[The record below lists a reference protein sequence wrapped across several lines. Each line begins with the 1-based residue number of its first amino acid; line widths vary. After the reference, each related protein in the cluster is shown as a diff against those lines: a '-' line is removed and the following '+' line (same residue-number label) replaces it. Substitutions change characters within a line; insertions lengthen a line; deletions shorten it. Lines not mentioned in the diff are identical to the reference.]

1 MLRIVFLLLLG
12 SQTEAFAAVV
22 DNLRVWHAPD
32 QSRLVFDLSEA
43 VKFDV
48 FTVRNPDR
56 LVVDLSGTSAAH
68 PLALPTSATERVTG
82 LRFAPRAGQNFRV
95 VFDLAHAVEIRKAL
109 LPPHAPYGHR
119 LVIDLLDRKLNVA
132 TRQPPPRD
140 LIAPANSPP
149 ATVTA
154 AAVMH
159 PPVVDATAKVDPPS
173 SASPAAADSAPESRA
188 PSRELVIAADAGHGG
203 EDVGAIGPRGIY
215 EKTVVLAIARELV
228 DLLNAEPGLRGV
240 LTRDGDYYVELRDR
254 MVRAREKKADLFVSI
269 HADAFRNRQVRG
281 ASVYVLSP
289 RGATNEAA
297 RWLAERENAADLV
310 GGVTLDNKDNQLRSV
325 LLDLSQN
332 ASMEASH
339 EAASKVLRALHRV
352 GEVHHEQV
360 QAAGFMVLKSPDIPS
375 MLVETAFISNPT
387 EEQHLGSVEF
397 RHNLAVAIRDG
408 IKAYFQAAPRGP
420 NQRLAQGRIHRVAVG
435 DTLSGIAEQ
444 YSVSRQQI
452 LLANSRSDE
461 TVRLGEVLRIP

>member
-1 MLRIVFLLLLG
+1 MRWIVFLLVIG
-12 SQTEAFAAVV
+12 SQPGAFGAVV
-22 DNLRVWHAPD
+22 DDLRAWHAPD

-43 VKFDV
+43 VKFEV

-68 PLALPTSATERVTG
+68 PLALPVTANGRVKG
-82 LRFAPRAGQNFRV
+82 LRFAPQAGQNFRV

-119 LVIDLLDRKLNVA
+119 LVIDLLDGKRNVA

-140 LIAPANSPP
+140 LAPAKSPP
-149 ATVTA
+149 F
-154 AAVMH
+154 
-159 PPVVDATAKVDPPS
+159 
-173 SASPAAADSAPESRA
+173 AAADFTPESRT
-188 PSRELVIAADAGHGG
+188 PSRELVIAVDAGHGG
-203 EDVGAIGPRGIY
+203 EDVGAIGPRGTY

-254 MVRAREKKADLFVSI
+254 MVRARDKKADLFVSI

-310 GGVTLDNKDNQLRSV
+310 GGVTLDNKDSQLRSV

-332 ASMEASH
+332 ASMEASQ

-352 GEVHHEQV
+352 GDVHHEQV

-375 MLVETAFISNPT
+375 ILVETAFISNPT

-408 IKAYFQAAPRGP
+408 INAYFQAAPRGP
-420 NQRLAQGRIHRVAVG
+420 SQRLAQSRIHRVAVG

-444 YSVSRQQI
+444 YSVSRRQI
-452 LLANSRSDE
+452 LLANSRSDN

>member
-1 MLRIVFLLLLG
+1 MRWLVFLLLCE
-12 SQTEAFAAVV
+12 SHSATFAAVV
-22 DNLRVWHAPD
+22 DNLRAWHAPD

-43 VKFDV
+43 VKFDI

-56 LVVDLSGTSAAH
+56 LVVDLSHTSAAH
-68 PLALPTSATERVTG
+68 PLALPASTNGRVTG

-109 LPPHAPYGHR
+109 LPPHAPYRHR
-119 LVIDLLDRKLNVA
+119 LVIDLLDGKLNVA
-132 TRQPPPRD
+132 SRPPPPPRD
-140 LIAPANSPP
+140 LAPTNSLPS
-149 ATVTA
+149 AVT
-154 AAVMH
+154 
-159 PPVVDATAKVDPPS
+159 DATLTHPLVVEATTKLDPPP
-173 SASPAAADSAPESRA
+173 SASLAAADSAAEGPA
-188 PSRELVIAADAGHGG
+188 PSRELVVAVDAGHGG
-203 EDVGAIGPRGIY
+203 EDVGAIGPGGIY

-254 MVRAREKKADLFVSI
+254 MVRARAKKADLFISI

-310 GGVTLDNKDNQLRSV
+310 GGVTLDDKDNQLRSV

-375 MLVETAFISNPT
+375 LLVETAFISNPT

-420 NQRLAQGRIHRVAVG
+420 RQRLAEQRIHRVSVG
-435 DTLSGIAEQ
+435 ETLSGIAEQ
-444 YSVSRQQI
+444 YSVSRQKI

>member
-1 MLRIVFLLLLG
+1 MLWIVFLLLFG

-43 VKFDV
+43 VNFDV

-140 LIAPANSPP
+140 LIASANPPP

-154 AAVMH
+154 AAPMH
-159 PPVVDATAKVDPPS
+159 PPVVDATAKVDPPATD
-173 SASPAAADSAPESRA
+173 SASESRA
-188 PSRELVIAADAGHGG
+188 PSRELVIAVDAGHGG

-310 GGVTLDNKDNQLRSV
+310 GGVTLDDKDNQLRSV

-375 MLVETAFISNPT
+375 ILVETAFISNPT

-420 NQRLAQGRIHRVAVG
+420 SQRLAQSRIHRVAVG

-444 YSVSRQQI
+444 YAVSRRQI
-452 LLANSRSDE
+452 LLANSRSDD
-461 TVRLGEVLRIP
+461 TLRLGEVLRIP

>member
-1 MLRIVFLLLLG
+1 MLWIVFLLLFG

-68 PLALPTSATERVTG
+68 PLALPTSATERVIG

-140 LIAPANSPP
+140 LIASANPPP

-154 AAVMH
+154 AASMH
-159 PPVVDATAKVDPPS
+159 PPVVDATAKVDPPATD
-173 SASPAAADSAPESRA
+173 SASESRA
-188 PSRELVIAADAGHGG
+188 PSRELVIAVDAGHGG

-310 GGVTLDNKDNQLRSV
+310 GGVTLDDKDNQLRSV

-375 MLVETAFISNPT
+375 ILVETAFISNPT

-420 NQRLAQGRIHRVAVG
+420 SQRLAQSRIHRVAVG

-444 YSVSRQQI
+444 YAVSRRQI
-452 LLANSRSDE
+452 LLANSRSDD